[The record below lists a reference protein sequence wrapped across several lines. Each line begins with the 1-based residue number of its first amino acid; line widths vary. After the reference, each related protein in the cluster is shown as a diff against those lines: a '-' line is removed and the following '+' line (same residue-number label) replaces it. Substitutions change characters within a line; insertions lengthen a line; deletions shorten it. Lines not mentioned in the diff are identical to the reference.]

1 MVYFVD
7 LIILSL
13 SFFTLSLS
21 SSIRK
26 RADRLQVRPH
36 PIKLKAT
43 PDLPSSPAPAPSY
56 SPACR
61 SVPVRREWRAL
72 SYDEQADYIRSVKC
86 LARLP
91 SKLLGPSYRR
101 WDDFEYVHCEMRG
114 RVHARALFLPWHRWF
129 LVLYERA
136 LQDECNLKGT
146 LPYWNW
152 TLDYQNIT
160 QSPIWSSDPIIGFGS
175 NGSFFGPGSDPDD
188 LDAGVV
194 TDGAFARFPIY
205 YPDRLMLQRN
215 FQLKAPWA
223 VDGYYL
229 GNQWYN
235 PNNMDIVM
243 SQPNYSAFIMHLEG
257 NYQQPDGTVLPAP
270 HSIIHTL
277 LGGVRICHTI
287 SNSSETFYCHHVRID
302 QLWFLWQMQDPTN
315 RLYQF
320 MPVGGFPANLDEELD
335 YMGLAPKIKIRD
347 VMNPLVPPLCYNY
360 Q

>member
-1 MVYFVD
+1 MWDPKSATPECERMIAHMSSAVDNSLRSHGQSHQVAEHSSGAAEISRVNTSGVTYLIHIYNDRLIPADSCCSSYPTDLIIRIHHVYSFLISNTPLSRLFEVMLHPNPVPNWRHSFRNLNKLDMVYFVD

-114 RVHARALFLPWHRWF
+114 RVHARALFLPCKLSTWF
-129 LVLYERA
+129 LLAIRA
-136 LQDECNLKGT
+136 RWACLWCFSWGS
-146 LPYWNW
+146 
-152 TLDYQNIT
+152 I
-160 QSPIWSSDPIIGFGS
+160 FG
-175 NGSFFGPGSDPDD
+175 G
-188 LDAGVV
+188 
-194 TDGAFARFPIY
+194 
-205 YPDRLMLQRN
+205 
-215 FQLKAPWA
+215 
-223 VDGYYL
+223 
-229 GNQWYN
+229 
-235 PNNMDIVM
+235 
-243 SQPNYSAFIMHLEG
+243 
-257 NYQQPDGTVLPAP
+257 
-270 HSIIHTL
+270 
-277 LGGVRICHTI
+277 
-287 SNSSETFYCHHVRID
+287 
-302 QLWFLWQMQDPTN
+302 
-315 RLYQF
+315 
-320 MPVGGFPANLDEELD
+320 
-335 YMGLAPKIKIRD
+335 
-347 VMNPLVPPLCYNY
+347 
-360 Q
+360 